1 MTEPRTASGL
11 LSPLLAAGVAV
22 ALFGAWFLL
31 QATQLRAGPG
41 YAAVGPRVFPTVVGI
56 GLIASGLAVL
66 LGALRRSPATAPV
79 LEVDTTDPL
88 GTETDTE
95 TDWPTLGIVA
105 ALLAVAIALF
115 QPLGFVITSAAFL
128 VACARALGSRSLL
141 RDGAAG
147 VGLAVVTYAVF
158 TYLLGLELPDGPL
171 AILLLPLPLL
181 SSLPLGA
188 G

>member
-1 MTEPRTASGL
+1 MTEPRAAPGL

-22 ALFGAWFLL
+22 VLFGAWFLL

-41 YAAVGPRVFPTVVGI
+41 YAAVGPRVFPTAVGV

-66 LGALRRSPATAPV
+66 FGALRRSPAAAPV
-79 LEVDTTDPL
+79 LDVDTTAPL
-88 GTETDTE
+88 DAETDLE

-105 ALLAVAIALF
+105 ALLAIAIALF
-115 QPLGFVITSAAFL
+115 QPLGFVITSASFL

-141 RDGAAG
+141 RDLAAG
-147 VGLAVVTYAVF
+147 LGVSLVTYAVF

-171 AILLLPLPLL
+171 AYVMP
-181 SSLPLGA
+181 
-188 G
+188 